1 MLMEATLVVAMVMQ
15 RYRLD
20 LIARPDGDGTL
31 QGHLAT
37 TSGHV
42 EAPHRTTGT
51 AI

>member
-1 MLMEATLVVAMVMQ
+1 MLMKATLVVAMVMQ

-20 LIARPDGDGTL
+20 LIVPLDGEGAL
-31 QGHLAT
+31 QGHPAT